1 MKLDHIAVN
10 SEKTKLLLHD
20 AQENM
25 HRLKALQDFKNIK
38 ILQKHTQKETQIKEL
53 NRKMS

>member
-38 ILQKHTQKETQIKEL
+38 ILQKHTQKDT
-53 NRKMS
+53 